1 MSDVLVRF
9 AGVSKSYD
17 GRVQAVAGLDLEVMR
32 GEVLTLLG
40 PSGSGKTTTL
50 MMLAG
55 FEDPTAGRIELEGQ
69 RIDTLPPHKRGIG
82 VVFQNYALFP
92 HLSVAQNLAFPL
104 SIRRMGRAEIADR
117 VKRALEMVRL
127 PGFGDR
133 RPQQLSGG
141 QQQRVALARALI
153 FAPSLVLLDEPM
165 GALDKQLREELQGEI
180 RRIHAETGVT
190 MVHVTHDQSEALT
203 LSDRIAV
210 FDQGRIQQI
219 GTAEEVYERPANP
232 FVAGFIGE
240 NNFVHATVLDATTLR
255 LADGTLLAC
264 APQDLPPG
272 AAALAS
278 VRPERVVP
286 DGALAGRVLEVVYLG
301 DHCRLR
307 LAFGGREDFGLRVAR
322 RDAAVPG
329 AALRFSIPA
338 EAVRVFAANSA

>member
-1 MSDVLVRF
+1 VSAVLVRF

-17 GRVQAVAGLDLEVMR
+17 RRVQAVADLDLEIRR

-55 FEDPTAGRIELEGQ
+55 FEDPSAGRIELEGV
-69 RIDTLPPHKRGIG
+69 RIDTLPPHRRGIG

-92 HLSVAQNLAFPL
+92 HLTVAQNLAFPL
-104 SIRRMGRAEIADR
+104 SVRRMGRAKTASR
-117 VKRALEMVRL
+117 VARALEMVRL
-127 PGFGDR
+127 PGLGDR

-153 FAPSLVLLDEPM
+153 FEPSLVLLDEPM
-165 GALDKQLREELQGEI
+165 GALDRQLREELQGEI

-210 FDQGRIQQI
+210 FDRGRIQQI

-240 NNFVHATVLDATTLR
+240 NNRLDATVLDAARLR
-255 LADGTLLAC
+255 LADGTVLGCAAHGLAE
-264 APQDLPPG
+264 G
-272 AAALAS
+272 AAAVAS
-278 VRPERVVP
+278 VRPERVLP
-286 DGALAGRVLEVVYLG
+286 DGGLPGRVLEVVYLG

-307 LAFGGREDFGLRVAR
+307 LAFGGRQDFMVRVAR
-322 RDAAVPG
+322 RDALAPG
-329 AALRFSIPA
+329 TAWHFGIPA
-338 EAVRVFAANSA
+338 EAVRVFPANPP

>member
-9 AGVSKSYD
+9 SGVSKSYG
-17 GRVQAVAGLDLEVMR
+17 GRARAVADLDLEIRR

-55 FEDPTAGRIELEGQ
+55 FEDPSAGRIELEGV
-69 RIDTLPPHKRGIG
+69 RIDTLPPHRRGIG

-92 HLSVAQNLAFPL
+92 HLTVAQNLAFPL
-104 SIRRMGRAEIADR
+104 SIRRMARAEIATR
-117 VKRALEMVRL
+117 VARALEMVRL

-153 FAPSLVLLDEPM
+153 FAPGLVLLDEPM

-210 FDQGRIQQI
+210 FDQGRLQQI
-219 GTAEEVYERPANP
+219 GPAEDVYEQPANP

-240 NNFVHATVLDATTLR
+240 NNRLDGTVDAARLR
-255 LADGTLLAC
+255 LADGTLLGC
-264 APQDLPPG
+264 AAHGLAAG
-272 AAALAS
+272 APVVAS
-278 VRPERVVP
+278 VRPERVLP
-286 DGALAGRVLEVVYLG
+286 QGDLAGRVVEVVYLG

-307 LAFGGREDFGLRVAR
+307 LAFGGREDFVLRMPR
-322 RDAAVPG
+322 RDAPAPG
-329 AALRFSIPA
+329 ALLRFAIPA
-338 EAVRVFAANSA
+338 EAVRVFAANPT

>member
-1 MSDVLVRF
+1 MSEVLVRF
-9 AGVSKSYD
+9 ADVSKSYD

-55 FEDPTAGRIELEGQ
+55 FEDPTAGRIELEGV
-69 RIDTLPPHKRGIG
+69 RIDTLPPHRRGIG

-104 SIRRMGRAEIADR
+104 SIRRMGRAEIAGR
-117 VKRALEMVRL
+117 VARALEMVRL
-127 PGFGDR
+127 RGFGDR

-153 FAPSLVLLDEPM
+153 FTPSLVLLDEPM

-219 GTAEEVYERPANP
+219 GTAEEVYERPANL

-240 NNFVHATVLDATTLR
+240 NNRLDAVVLDAGHLR
-255 LADGTLLAC
+255 LADGTVLGC
-264 APQDLPPG
+264 APHGLRPG
-272 AAALAS
+272 APVVAS
-278 VRPERVVP
+278 IRPERAVA
-286 DGALAGRVLEVVYLG
+286 GGILAGRVLEVVYLG

-307 LAFGGREDFGLRVAR
+307 LAFGGREDFMVRVPR
-322 RDAAVPG
+322 RNGAVLGTAHPF
-329 AALRFSIPA
+329 AISAD
-338 EAVRVFAANSA
+338 AVRVFATDSA

>member
-1 MSDVLVRF
+1 VSEVLVRF
-9 AGVSKSYD
+9 AGVTKTYD
-17 GRVQAVAGLDLEVMR
+17 GRARAVADLDLEILR

-55 FEDPTAGRIELEGQ
+55 FEDPSAGRIELEGV
-69 RIDTLPPHKRGIG
+69 RIDTLPPHRRGIG

-92 HLSVAQNLAFPL
+92 HLTVAQNLAFPL
-104 SIRRMGRAEIADR
+104 SIRRMGRAEIAAR
-117 VKRALEMVRL
+117 VARALEMVRL

-180 RRIHAETGVT
+180 RRIHAEIGVT

-219 GTAEEVYERPANP
+219 GPAEEVYERPANP

-240 NNFVHATVLDATTLR
+240 NNFLPATVLDATTLR
-255 LADGTLLAC
+255 LGDGTALVC
-264 APQDLPPG
+264 APHGLPAG

-278 VRPERVVP
+278 VRPERVLAEGP
-286 DGALAGRVLEVVYLG
+286 LAGRVLEVVYLG

-307 LAFGGREDFGLRVAR
+307 LAFGGREDFILRVAR
-322 RDAAVPG
+322 REAAGQGDARRFGIPPAAVQV
-329 AALRFSIPA
+329 FPA
-338 EAVRVFAANSA
+338 NPT

>member
-17 GRVQAVAGLDLEVMR
+17 GRIRAVADLDLEVRR

-55 FEDPTAGRIELEGQ
+55 FEDPSAGRIELEGV
-69 RIDTLPPHKRGIG
+69 RIDTLPPHRRGIG

-92 HLSVAQNLAFPL
+92 HLTVAQNLAFPL
-104 SIRRMGRAEIADR
+104 SVRRMARAEIATR
-117 VKRALEMVRL
+117 VARALEMVRL

-210 FDQGRIQQI
+210 FDQGRLQQI
-219 GTAEEVYERPANP
+219 GPAEEVYEQPANP

-240 NNFVHATVLDATTLR
+240 NNRLDGTVLDATRLR
-255 LADGTLLAC
+255 LADGTLLGC
-264 APQDLPPG
+264 AAHGL
-272 AAALAS
+272 AAGTPVVAS
-278 VRPERVVP
+278 VRPERVLP
-286 DGALAGRVLEVVYLG
+286 QGGLAGRVVEVVYLG

-307 LAFGGREDFGLRVAR
+307 LAFGGREDFVLRMPR
-322 RDAAVPG
+322 RDAPAPG
-329 AALRFSIPA
+329 TLLRLAIPA
-338 EAVRVFAANSA
+338 EAVRVFAANPT